1 MIVLAVVIAYGLLL
15 VASTAHMSAAE
26 RADALLPWRCTGSSA
41 WSLRVRLG
49 DQRCDI
55 DNVFIGDG
63 MVRTGN
69 RCVLEKDETNHE
81 RKSN

>member
-1 MIVLAVVIAYGLLL
+1 VIVLAVVIAYGLLL

-26 RADALLPWRCTGSSA
+26 RAETLLPWRGTGSSER
-41 WSLRVRLG
+41 SLRVRLG

-63 MVRTGN
+63 MIRTGN
-69 RCVLEKDETNHE
+69 RCVLEKDGTSHE